1 MQGIISNFH
10 CTLHLSVHIINVPG
24 IGKNILFPHLYPIFF
39 FFFSFTVTLCVVT
52 FPNFLYRIQPTIYL
66 KFKILYSCYFS
77 WSKCQVNETGFRF
90 FFLIHMETENIYAR
104 KWRKNTGLHI
114 EHYYIHREVQHI
126 GLSRYINLYLLTVLT
141 VHLLL
146 IGLLNG
152 RVITSPLLVLTLP
165 FKKFWHLFLV
175 FYITICY
182 DFNYC
187 PGGFQSFGAL
197 TL

>member
-1 MQGIISNFH
+1 
-10 CTLHLSVHIINVPG
+10 
-24 IGKNILFPHLYPIFF
+24 
-39 FFFSFTVTLCVVT
+39 
-52 FPNFLYRIQPTIYL
+52 
-66 KFKILYSCYFS
+66 
-77 WSKCQVNETGFRF
+77 
-90 FFLIHMETENIYAR
+90 METENIYAR
-104 KWRKNTGLHI
+104 KWRKNIGLHI

-197 TL
+197 TLWTVHLISVLFLPISNVHLLFIFWVYRSFGSVLWNPLPL

>member
-52 FPNFLYRIQPTIYL
+52 FPNFLYSIQPTIYL

-90 FFLIHMETENIYAR
+90 FFFNSHGNRKYLCTEVEEKYRIAHRALLYPQRSSAYRAFQIYKSVSPYCSHCSLTSNR
-104 KWRKNTGLHI
+104 SSKWKS
-114 EHYYIHREVQHI
+114 YYQSII
-126 GLSRYINLYLLTVLT
+126 SINSSLQEILAPFSGVLYY
-141 VHLLL
+141 HLL
-146 IGLLNG
+146 
-152 RVITSPLLVLTLP
+152 
-165 FKKFWHLFLV
+165 
-175 FYITICY
+175 
-182 DFNYC
+182 
-187 PGGFQSFGAL
+187 
-197 TL
+197 